1 MKTKWMKANISGFL
15 GIIFLQI
22 MDILKATIK
31 KPEDIV
37 AAHYNLIN
45 KVSTIE
51 NFEELDEETYNV
63 IRQAIKEYNKTGD
76 IKKDF
81 IDRFGI
87 DAWNDMKVKY

>member
-1 MKTKWMKANISGFL
+1 
-15 GIIFLQI
+15 
-22 MDILKATIK
+22 
-31 KPEDIV
+31 
-37 AAHYNLIN
+37 
-45 KVSTIE
+45 
-51 NFEELDEETYNV
+51 V